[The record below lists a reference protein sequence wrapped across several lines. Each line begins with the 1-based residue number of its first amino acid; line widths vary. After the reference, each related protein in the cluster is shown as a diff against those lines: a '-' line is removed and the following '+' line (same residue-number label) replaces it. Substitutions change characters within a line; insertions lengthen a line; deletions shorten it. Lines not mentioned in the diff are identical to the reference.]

1 MKINENFILTSLLVI
16 LTYTNIMAQSHTY
29 NKVPM
34 QEGGPYDLV
43 YYPENQPDPA
53 DAAFFPHQFTQAY
66 ANAAHN
72 AAFDVVDGA
81 PEWIKKGI
89 TWQFP
94 EARAWPLSEENA
106 FNVEVFGDKSSL
118 SVITQFNGNAL
129 GVSPIEGVV
138 YAESDDYF
146 VYAINAKTG
155 KLIWRTSPIGNTYMG
170 NPLVVGDKVYVSAGN
185 AGFNFSN
192 VQAYKMTGMTIRG
205 GGISY
210 NGIIA
215 LDKKT
220 GRFLWFFSTKGGA
233 MPTPAYDKD
242 RLFIA
247 TGDGTA
253 YCINAE
259 TGKKIW
265 ENKLGGMANMSSCAV
280 YEDKVYVSMSL
291 KSYIYCLDAQTG
303 KVIWQGTIPGATN
316 TGMGD
321 VSPAV
326 DGGVVVMDAVN
337 NGKKVKGNMTIDTG
351 VRAYDAKTGK
361 VLWTHQ
367 MGRGPK
373 PPAFK
378 GGMPMIH
385 EGVVYVGTP
394 VNSVY
399 QALDLKTGNV
409 LWTWQVPNAGPAGA
423 GRGPAT
429 YYKDVLYISTGSF
442 IYAVNP
448 KNGKLIG
455 QKKIGGR
462 FGIVNPTIVGGTIYL
477 GNSWDWVIAVP
488 ISVVNSHYHPKSNK

>member
-1 MKINENFILTSLLVI
+1 
-16 LTYTNIMAQSHTY
+16 
-29 NKVPM
+29 
-34 QEGGPYDLV
+34 
-43 YYPENQPDPA
+43 
-53 DAAFFPHQFTQAY
+53 
-66 ANAAHN
+66 
-72 AAFDVVDGA
+72 
-81 PEWIKKGI
+81 
-89 TWQFP
+89 
-94 EARAWPLSEENA
+94 
-106 FNVEVFGDKSSL
+106 
-118 SVITQFNGNAL
+118 
-129 GVSPIEGVV
+129 
-138 YAESDDYF
+138 
-146 VYAINAKTG
+146 
-155 KLIWRTSPIGNTYMG
+155 MG

-233 MPTPAYDKD
+233 MPTPAYDKN

-253 YCINAE
+253 YCIDAE

-280 YEDKVYVSMSL
+280 YEDKVYVAMSL

-303 KVIWQGTIPGATN
+303 KVIWRGTIPGAVN

-326 DGGVVVMDAVN
+326 DAGVVVMDAVN
-337 NGKKVKGNMTIDTG
+337 NGKKVKDKMTIYTG

-488 ISVVNSHYHPKSNK
+488 VSEVNPNYHP